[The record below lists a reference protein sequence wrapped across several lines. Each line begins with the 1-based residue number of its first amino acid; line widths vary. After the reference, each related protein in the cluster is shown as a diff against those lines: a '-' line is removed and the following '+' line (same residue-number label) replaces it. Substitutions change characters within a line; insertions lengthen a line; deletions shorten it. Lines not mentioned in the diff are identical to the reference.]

1 MKKGLLLL
9 AMLSMLMFIACSK
22 DDDDDSKAYEDKL
35 IGLWIEKT
43 DDVIEVHHMDLKEN
57 NIGYFWITDDG
68 EIYGEKENIICSAT
82 KTKFTSTF
90 NNEET
95 ENFDYQL
102 VKDTLYLGEI
112 VYVRKQISQPEQSLD
127 K

>member
-22 DDDDDSKAYEDKL
+22 DDDDDSKAYKDKL

-68 EIYGEKENIICSAT
+68 EIYGEKENIIWSAT

>member
-1 MKKGLLLL
+1 
-9 AMLSMLMFIACSK
+9 
-22 DDDDDSKAYEDKL
+22 
-35 IGLWIEKT
+35 
-43 DDVIEVHHMDLKEN
+43 MDLKEN

-68 EIYGEKENIICSAT
+68 EIYGEKENIIWSAT